1 MRPVQLVPL
10 LSLSLLLCAPLSV
23 RGQGREAELQRE
35 VDALRAER
43 NRLQDRLIERERA
56 FDDVRRKTL
65 DERDKLLSEMAR
77 EKRDRALEAAHLK
90 ERVASLEA
98 ALIRAGLPLPEAPG
112 GDPAEDGEDG
122 AESQRQA
129 DRLEAL
135 NVEID
140 LDARRLEEVPG
151 LVFGERLQVELD
163 PQVKG
168 LRITL
173 RAGRVSLRQA
183 LDLLVLNAVDA
194 QGKRVD
200 LAWRREGDKVV
211 VAPART
217 R

>member
-1 MRPVQLVPL
+1 MRPFLLVPF
-10 LSLSLLLCAPLSV
+10 LSLSLLLCAPHSAH
-23 RGQGREAELQRE
+23 GQGREAQLQQEL
-35 VDALRAER
+35 DALRGER

-56 FDDVRRKTL
+56 FDDARRKTL
-65 DERDKLLSEMAR
+65 DEREKLLTEMAR

-90 ERVASLEA
+90 QRVASLEA

-112 GDPAEDGEDG
+112 GDPAEGEDGEDT
-122 AESQRQA
+122 QRQA
-129 DRLEAL
+129 DRLEAS
-135 NVEID
+135 NVELS

-168 LRITL
+168 LKITL

-183 LDLLVLNAVDA
+183 LDLLVLNAVDE
-194 QGKRVD
+194 QGQRVE

-211 VAPART
+211 IAPARS